1 MDGSMKKLLKGTKVL
16 VTGGNGFL
24 GKRVLSYLKK
34 TGVSDKSIFAPSSKE
49 FDLRN
54 VEECRQV
61 VKDMDVVIHLAAN
74 VGGIGYNQKFPG
86 TLFYENA
93 IMGLQLME
101 ESRKANVKK
110 FVAIGTVCAY
120 PKFTPVPFNE
130 ENLWLGYPEETNAPY
145 GIAKKMMLVQ
155 SQSYRAQ
162 YGFNSIFLIPVN
174 LYGPGDNF
182 NPASS
187 HVIPALIRKFYEAK
201 KNGKHQVTVWGSGN
215 ATREFLYVDDAA
227 DAIIKA
233 TQSYNGNEPVNIGS
247 ASEINITNLS
257 LNIAEIVGFEGKI
270 IFDTSK
276 PDGQPRR
283 KLDTSRAKKYFNFE
297 ASTNFTTGL
306 KKTINWFIQNYETIS

>member
-1 MDGSMKKLLKGTKVL
+1 MKKLLKGTKVL

-24 GKRVLSYLKK
+24 GKRVLARLKK
-34 TGVSDKSIFAPSSKE
+34 AGVSENNIFAPSSKE

-54 VEECRQV
+54 VEECAQV

-93 IMGLQLME
+93 IMGLQLIE

-130 ENLWLGYPEETNAPY
+130 EDLWLGYPEETNAPY
-145 GIAKKMMLVQ
+145 GLAKKMMLVQ
-155 SQSYRAQ
+155 SQSYREQ

-201 KNGKHQVTVWGSGN
+201 EKGKHQVTVWGSGN

-227 DAIIKA
+227 DAIIRA
-233 TQSYNGNEPVNIGS
+233 TESYNGNEPVNIGS
-247 ASEINITNLS
+247 ATEINITNLS
-257 LNIAEIVGFEGKI
+257 LSIAEIIGFEGKI
-270 IFDTSK
+270 LFDTTK

-283 KLDTSRAKKYFNFE
+283 KLETSRAKKYFGFE
-297 ASTNFTTGL
+297 SNTPFSVGL
-306 KKTINWFIQNYETIS
+306 KKTIKWFIQNYQNIS